1 MYLEGLGIRTGGEV
15 ALILAEIEQKPVITL
30 CLDVC
35 CVGYVRKAV
44 VLDMNHLGVAL
55 LLIHSLFSDPV
66 VSEYITGVSSNHR
79 VLSREGKVGI
89 LSCSP
94 VLI

>member
-1 MYLEGLGIRTGGEV
+1 M
-15 ALILAEIEQKPVITL
+15 ALVLAEIGHKLVIAL

-35 CVGYVRKAV
+35 CVVYVRKEV

-55 LLIHSLFSDPV
+55 LIHPLFSDPV
-66 VSEYITGVSSNHR
+66 VSEYITGVSSYHR

>member
-1 MYLEGLGIRTGGEV
+1 MYPGIRTEGEV
-15 ALILAEIEQKPVITL
+15 ALVLAEIGQKPVITL

-55 LLIHSLFSDPV
+55 LLIHSLFSDLV
-66 VSEYITGVSSNHR
+66 VSEYITGVSSYHC
-79 VLSREGKVGI
+79 VFSREGKVGI
-89 LSCSP
+89 LSCSL

>member
-1 MYLEGLGIRTGGEV
+1 M
-15 ALILAEIEQKPVITL
+15 ALVLAEIGQKLVITL

-35 CVGYVRKAV
+35 CVVYVRKAV
-44 VLDMNHLGVAL
+44 VLDMNHP
-55 LLIHSLFSDPV
+55 LFSDPV
-66 VSEYITGVSSNHR
+66 VSEYITGVSSYHR

>member
-1 MYLEGLGIRTGGEV
+1 M
-15 ALILAEIEQKPVITL
+15 ALILAEIGQKPVITL
-30 CLDVC
+30 CLGMC

-66 VSEYITGVSSNHR
+66 VSEYITGVSSYHR